1 MDGGHLIHLI
11 FHLSIFWGDEIYFM
25 LLHVFERITFSP
37 VVFRLPVPLEV
48 LQFDQENKLKAPVQQ
63 SRVLDRPGPIYGLEN
78 IKGYSEACDLCIF
91 GALEVRVYSYDTM
104 LIHVNTW
111 KKSTVFLAAKK
122 LADSCRFLQTA
133 RDKVSS
139 RANSGSNCNSTMTGR
154 GLKGYWAVEPLG
166 SDFTVAEVSE
176 YHYCIWMYPLVI

>member
-122 LADSCRFLQTA
+122 LADSCRLPGTRWVQGQILDRTATA
-133 RDKVSS
+133 RWLAAGWRDTEQWS
-139 RANSGSNCNSTMTGR
+139 R
-154 GLKGYWAVEPLG
+154 W
-166 SDFTVAEVSE
+166 EV
-176 YHYCIWMYPLVI
+176 ILQ

>member
-1 MDGGHLIHLI
+1 
-11 FHLSIFWGDEIYFM
+11 M

-91 GALEVRVYSYDTM
+91 GALEVILEFIHMIHYDTR
-104 LIHVNTW
+104 
-111 KKSTVFLAAKK
+111 
-122 LADSCRFLQTA
+122 C
-133 RDKVSS
+133 
-139 RANSGSNCNSTMTGR
+139 
-154 GLKGYWAVEPLG
+154 
-166 SDFTVAEVSE
+166 
-176 YHYCIWMYPLVI
+176 